1 MTSATTGISSSTS
14 TAPANAA
21 TSAAVLKQNSVDYN
35 SFLLL
40 LVQELKNQDP
50 TQPSDPTQFLS
61 QIASFSN
68 VQQTAQTNTK
78 LDGLLTTSALTQA
91 ESVIGR
97 MVTSGDGKTSGIV
110 KSVSLASGGT
120 ATALLDNGKTMPLDS
135 TISVSG
141 T

>member
-1 MTSATTGISSSTS
+1 MTTTSGITS
-14 TAPANAA
+14 TTSGTGSTVPTAA
-21 TSAAVLKQNSVDYN
+21 AAAKQNAVDYN

-50 TQPSDPTQFLS
+50 TSPSDPTQFLS

-68 VQQTAQTNTK
+68 VQQTTQTNAK
-78 LDGLLTTSALTQA
+78 LDSLLTTSSLTQA

-97 MVTSGDGKTSGIV
+97 MVTSSDGQTSGVV
-110 KSVSLASGGT
+110 KSVALGPNGT
-120 ATALLDNGKTMPLDS
+120 ATALLSSGKTLALDS
-135 TISVSG
+135 TISVSS

>member
-1 MTSATTGISSSTS
+1 MTTATSGVSSSTS
-14 TAPANAA
+14 STATNAS
-21 TSAAVLKQNSVDYN
+21 TSAAVLKQNAVDYN
-35 SFLLL
+35 SFLQL

-97 MVTSGDGKTSGIV
+97 TVTSSDGKTSGVV
-110 KSVSLASGGT
+110 KSVSLASGGV
-120 ATALLDNGKTMPLDS
+120 ATALLDSGKTMTLDS